1 MKKYTVKTIRH
12 AYAAPETT
20 CVQLVTESVMQA
32 ASPLRNVTT
41 QGYVIDPEEEDG
53 WM

>member
-20 CVQLVTESVMQA
+20 CMQLLTEAVLQA
-32 ASPLRNVTT
+32 ASPLNVIT
-41 QGYVIDPEEEDG
+41 QGYDIDPEEEDG